1 MSDSSAALQQMVADV
16 AAAYFSNVH
25 VSAAEIP
32 SIIEQIARALA
43 AISAEGAAL
52 APSET
57 GTELASEVRR
67 PSAAQIRK
75 SISRDALISFEDGA
89 AYRTLRRHLAARG
102 LTPEQYREKWGLP
115 WDYPMVAA
123 SYSEARSAMAKT
135 IGLGRKPAVSRKRTK
150 A

>member
-1 MSDSSAALQQMVADV
+1 MSDSSAALRQMVADV

-52 APSET
+52 APSEG

-102 LTPEQYREKWGLP
+102 LTPEQYREK
-115 WDYPMVAA
+115 
-123 SYSEARSAMAKT
+123 
-135 IGLGRKPAVSRKRTK
+135 
-150 A
+150 